1 LALVLYLALFV
12 VIWRQL
18 AAAQKLYA
26 PGDALWQVTRFLR
39 GFFAI
44 WIFFSLFADFWL
56 EIHLYLIAG
65 LTMIL
70 LRRRFEE
77 YPAQETETEAVP
89 VSPTQHPL
97 APAPAPTG

>member
-1 LALVLYLALFV
+1 VTLGLYLVLFV
-12 VIWRQL
+12 VMWRQL

-26 PGDALWQVTRFLR
+26 PGDVLWHVTRFLR

-65 LTMIL
+65 LTMLL

-77 YPAQETETEAVP
+77 YPALETEPVP
-89 VSPTQHPL
+89 VPPTSGPL
-97 APAPAPTG
+97 SPAPAPTG